1 MIDPN
6 SPVVAAALDAWF
18 ANANLPNAHRMAAAL
33 EAAIAEFRRRNSI
46 FGLALPPEGPSR
58 LMAGNSYQSVVGA
71 SQISAIGGSD
81 DGSGPEMPIA
91 VYDAT
96 EDAE

>member
-33 EAAIAEFRRRNSI
+33 EAAVAEFRKRSVFAAI
-46 FGLALPPEGPSR
+46 PLPQARQPVSGAPQISPS
-58 LMAGNSYQSVVGA
+58 GA
-71 SQISAIGGSD
+71 S
-81 DGSGPEMPIA
+81 DGSGQPGKPGA
-91 VYDAT
+91 VYEAT